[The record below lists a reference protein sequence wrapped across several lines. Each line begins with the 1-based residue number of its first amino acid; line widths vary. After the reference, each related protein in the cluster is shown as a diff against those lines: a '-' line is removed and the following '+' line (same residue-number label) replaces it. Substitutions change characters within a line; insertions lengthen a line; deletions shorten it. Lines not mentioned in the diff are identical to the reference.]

1 MSLRIVCL
9 SNRRGVAALGVGAG
23 GVVDDRFRACRDRG
37 RVRRRT
43 AVRQSTCTGVAG
55 GHRRGGPAGVLR
67 LTGATALS
75 TSVSAGAQTYSTP
88 YERFRA
94 RSAAAAAAAVAVPGT
109 SPAAAVPADARR
121 WYWFTLLNPRPVE
134 PASRTDQD
142 QVCLLAWTEGVGGTP
157 ACVQHTHRSPLAGL
171 TPSQP
176 AQTAR
181 RDRVHLNTLRPGCA
195 AGPAGLLQAMVRG
208 RPTVFMERLQAGRA
222 APGAPPRG
230 DVGGGD
236 GLPPR
241 RAAQRGRTH
250 RLGHRPSHRLPR
262 ARRDP
267 TARGRRA
274 GRPGG
279 GGRAAG
285 THPCLTRPGRARTRA
300 CRAPRRPG
308 RPPGRRS
315 SIVSRMCRNRAWSS
329 GPANPSARTA

>member
-1 MSLRIVCL
+1 MSLRIVRP
-9 SNRRGVAALGVGAG
+9 SNRRGPGGARCRRGRG
-23 GVVDDRFRACRDRG
+23 GDGPASGACRDRG

-43 AVRQSTCTGVAG
+43 AVR
-55 GHRRGGPAGVLR
+55 GVLLPVSPEATAEEARLAPR
-67 LTGATALS
+67 LTGATALI
-75 TSVSAGAQTYSTP
+75 TSVWRAHLTYSVREVPSTQC
-88 YERFRA
+88 RGCGCGCGSRCRA
-94 RSAAAAAAAVAVPGT
+94 HRP
-109 SPAAAVPADARR
+109 RR
-121 WYWFTLLNPRPVE
+121 RCRLTRWTGSTLLNPRPVE

-171 TPSQP
+171 TLSQP

-236 GLPPR
+236 GLPPC

-308 RPPGRRS
+308 KTARPALVNCQS
-315 SIVSRMCRNRAWSS
+315 YV
-329 GPANPSARTA
+329 